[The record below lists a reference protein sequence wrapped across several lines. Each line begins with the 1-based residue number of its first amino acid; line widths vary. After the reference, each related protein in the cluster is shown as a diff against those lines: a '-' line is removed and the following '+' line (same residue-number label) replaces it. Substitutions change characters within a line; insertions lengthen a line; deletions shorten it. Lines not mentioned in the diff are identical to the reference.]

1 MKQIIILIV
10 NVVFAISFSN
20 ISFAGG
26 HEVYGPYP
34 ITLKD
39 YSGDKMN
46 LSFVNNTFDGNG
58 SRLINNE
65 LISLVKDIT
74 SSRDYL
80 RYLNKIEYDKLIK
93 YIEIQKKVLEKY
105 QKSGNYDSSKIVKSS
120 IILMEEF
127 KANFDKWFKNESEY

>member
-1 MKQIIILIV
+1 MKKKQTIHPKLYVDI
-10 NVVFAISFSN
+10 
-20 ISFAGG
+20 
-26 HEVYGPYP
+26 
-34 ITLKD
+34 D
-39 YSGDKMN
+39 YSSDKMN

-74 SSRDYL
+74 CSRDYL

-127 KANFDKWFKNESEY
+127 KANFEKWFKNESEY